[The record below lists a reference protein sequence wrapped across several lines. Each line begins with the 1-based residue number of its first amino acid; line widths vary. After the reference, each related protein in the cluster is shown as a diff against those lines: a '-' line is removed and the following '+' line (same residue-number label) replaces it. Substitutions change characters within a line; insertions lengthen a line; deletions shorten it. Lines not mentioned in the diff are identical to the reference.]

1 MWIAHGGQIT
11 FPLLGSSTTWTV
23 SAMLRIFMD
32 RLHKM
37 PWGLAVQYH
46 LVLNKL
52 LEAES
57 EGASQL

>member
-1 MWIAHGGQIT
+1 MWISHGGQIT

-23 SAMLRIFMD
+23 SSMLRIFMD

-37 PWGLAVQYH
+37 PWGLAVQNR

-52 LEAES
+52 LEAE
-57 EGASQL
+57 GAGD